1 MDRKYWD
8 SYYNKHLNSN
18 NQPSPFARF
27 SLNYLTP
34 KSVIADLGCGNARDS
49 IFFFNYGFTLHSIDQ
64 SKTAID
70 KLRSQH
76 KGINFIHSDIKDLD
90 NSILEEINNIYC
102 RFFLHAID
110 ENEYSNLMKWI
121 TKCKPG
127 TLFLSESRSIDD
139 NLFGQGVKIAENTF
153 TTDHSS
159 HFIERKQLETDLIG
173 KGFEIL
179 ESIEDRGL
187 AVYKD
192 EDPMIIRIIGRK
204 G

>member
-8 SYYNKHLNSN
+8 KYYNRYFNLNN
-18 NQPSPFARF
+18 EPSSFARY
-27 SLNYLTP
+27 SLKYLTP

-49 IFFFNYGFTLHSIDQ
+49 IFFFNQGFTLYSIDQ
-64 SKTAID
+64 SKIAID
-70 KLRSQH
+70 KLSSQYT
-76 KGINFIHSDIKDLD
+76 GINFIHSDIIDLN

-110 ENEYSNLMKWI
+110 GKEYLNLLKWI
-121 TKCKPG
+121 TRCKPG
-127 TLFLSESRSIDD
+127 TLFLSESRSTDD
-139 NLFGQGVKIAENTF
+139 NLFGQGIKISDNIF
-153 TTDHSS
+153 TTDHSR
-159 HFIERKQLETDLIG
+159 HFLKRKQLEIDLIRE
-173 KGFEIL
+173 GFEIL